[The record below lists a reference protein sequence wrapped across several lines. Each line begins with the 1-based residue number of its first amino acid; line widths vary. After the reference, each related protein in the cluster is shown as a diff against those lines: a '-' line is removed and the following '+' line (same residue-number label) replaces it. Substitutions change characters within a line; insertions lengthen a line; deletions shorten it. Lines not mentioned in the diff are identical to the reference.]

1 MPDVVAAVTAVATAT
16 GDVANQITQR
26 EKEKNATAVVAAAA
40 AAEQQAEIDRVNKN
54 VAGGNLQAIRE
65 DDAE

>member
-26 EKEKNATAVVAAAA
+26 EKEKNAPTVVAAADA
-40 AAEQQAEIDRVNKN
+40 AKQQAEIDQINKN
-54 VAGGNLQAIRE
+54 VADGNLEQIRK